1 MFTLSLFRRWKAVTL
16 DFPGFGC
23 SQFCMRYV
31 VRPVNTSK
39 GVSNGGEVLG
49 LRCDGKI
56 VGKDGTSNVQVD
68 GLVISVD
75 VKQKRSEDN
84 DL

>member
-1 MFTLSLFRRWKAVTL
+1 MFTLSLFCRWKAVTL

-23 SQFCMRYV
+23 SQFSMRYV

-39 GVSNGGEVLG
+39 PM
-49 LRCDGKI
+49 RCDGKI
-56 VGKDGTSNVQVD
+56 VSKDGTSNVQVD